1 MAQVVAIIPARGGS
15 KGIANKNT
23 LTIAGK
29 PLLAWSIETALTS
42 KKVDSVWVTSDSGE
56 ILDIAV
62 KYGANAIV
70 RPAEISDDKASSESA
85 WLHALD
91 EIEKEI
97 RVNMI
102 VGMQATS
109 PVRGNND
116 LDEAIE
122 LFRQKRLDSLIS
134 VTEVRDHNV
143 WRLGDSGPAPV
154 NHDFNNR
161 KRRQDC
167 EPQYLENGSFYIF
180 TPKLLRKNNNRIGGV
195 IGLYKQEE
203 YKMYQIDDPED
214 VRLCEAILS
223 YY

>member
-1 MAQVVAIIPARGGS
+1 MSQVVAVIPARGGS

-23 LTIAGK
+23 ISIAGK
-29 PLLAWSIETALTS
+29 PLLAWSIETAVAS
-42 KKVDSVWVTSDSGE
+42 KAVDSVWVTSDSDE
-56 ILDIAV
+56 ILDVAV
-62 KYGANAIV
+62 NYGANAIV
-70 RPAEISDDKASSESA
+70 RPAQISDDKATSESA
-85 WLHALD
+85 WMHALD

-97 RVNMI
+97 CVDII

-122 LFRQKRLDSLIS
+122 LFRQKGLDSLMS
-134 VTEVRDHNV
+134 VTEVRDYFQ
-143 WRLGDSGPAPV
+143 WRLGDSGPTPV

-161 KRRQDC
+161 KRRQNC
-167 EPQYLENGSFYIF
+167 ESRYIENGSFYIF
-180 TPKLLRKNNNRIGGV
+180 TPELLRKNNNRIGGV
-195 IGLYKQEE
+195 IGMYKQEQ